1 MQNTNKDTQS
11 RKWQITINNPEKHGY
26 SREFVK
32 EILAKFKSLE
42 YWCMADEVGEE
53 GTPHTHLYMAF
64 SSAARFS
71 TIKKKFPKT
80 HIEMARGTTKENRE
94 YIFKEGKWEKDRKR
108 DGHKIETRE
117 EFGEMPIERPGARN
131 DLADLLDMVKEGMT
145 THDIIEENPKF
156 MMSGDKIERVRQM
169 ILEEKYKKTFRELT
183 VTYVH
188 GETGRGKTRDI
199 LEKYGYEKVYRIT
212 DYNHPFDKYNG
223 QDVIMFDEFRNSL
236 KMQEMLQYLEGYPLA
251 LPARYVNRQAC
262 YTKVYIVS
270 NWDFH
275 KQYTEIQKRDID
287 SWQAFER
294 RIHKYIEYTKDDK
307 IEIEIL
313 PEEWAN

>member
-1 MQNTNKDTQS
+1 MKTDSRS
-11 RKWQITINNPEKHGY
+11 RKWLITINNPEEKGFT
-26 SREFVK
+26 REYIK
-32 EILAKFKSLE
+32 EILGSMKQVR
-42 YWCMADEVGEE
+42 YWCMADEYGECK
-53 GTPHTHLYMAF
+53 TPHVHIFTAF
-64 SSAARFS
+64 NQAVKFS
-71 TIKKKFPKT
+71 YIKKRFEGG
-80 HIEMARGTTKENRE
+80 HFDICRGTSQENRD
-94 YIFKEGKWEKDRKR
+94 YVFKEGNHEKSKKVE
-108 DGHKIETRE
+108 GHLPETRE
-117 EFGEMPIERPGARN
+117 EWGDMPLERKGVRN
-131 DLADLLDMVKEGMT
+131 DLADLYDMVEDGVS
-145 THDIIEENPKF
+145 THDIIKENPHH
-156 MMSGDKIERVRQM
+156 MMNSERIERVRQM

-275 KQYTEIQKRDID
+275 KQYAEIQKRDID

-313 PEEWAN
+313 PEEWAE